1 MSKEAEKQLSH
12 YDSRNISLAIRFP
25 DNQVYRNQKCI
36 NRINKGEKFLQ
47 GSNSWETKQ
56 KFSDFVRQGS
66 FLPIYN
72 DDLTLVYI
80 FGSLNSDVLVLDALY
95 CILNTLAQIMDLT
108 NRV

>member
-47 GSNSWETKQ
+47 GSNS
-56 KFSDFVRQGS
+56 
-66 FLPIYN
+66 
-72 DDLTLVYI
+72 
-80 FGSLNSDVLVLDALY
+80 
-95 CILNTLAQIMDLT
+95 
-108 NRV
+108 